1 MRTRLLPQRQV
12 HPRKARGHISGS
24 MQPADQFCRAWHSP
38 VQIHFGCS
46 KPYLLGVKNV
56 LMGLAY
62 ARGMLFLNWLRLPGR
77 DSLSRITVRL
87 RIALL
92 ILAAAT
98 AVVWLVSMQQARAI
112 MQSYNQLDQTA
123 LPILERS
130 GGIQVGLVQ
139 LDALMNRIDR
149 IQPGDSTDHIR
160 DSITKSVQEMHRNL
174 ERLITLGQSQIA
186 IAELTE
192 NLDLAEASS
201 LEMLEDRISFLGV
214 QQTLDEQYVI
224 LNDLHRRSQDLLEK
238 FALNLSSKTNGFLQS
253 VANSDNV
260 NAAMIGEAFEGL
272 FLPSLTVTSLSFEL
286 DRVVS
291 LAHVS
296 NINSVE
302 DDHARALAQAQLGLQ
317 RAILHLAELPE
328 GPDRLALSK
337 HVAGLRDVLREQD
350 GIFTQKRTLAAL
362 VAAQERHH
370 LTQQALTASAMQ
382 LTSDL
387 VTRSR
392 DIVEEASQALQQAI
406 SKITWTLIVAV
417 AVGLAVIFSANYSI
431 IERQFNRR
439 IHVLNQSVLAIAAGD
454 LKHPI
459 PVSGSDEL
467 GEMANALV
475 TFKKNA
481 EDLHHSNEELETF
494 AYITAHDLRT
504 PISAI
509 QNLCT
514 WVSEDEENR
523 LSSESRAYL
532 SLLEK
537 RTLRLN
543 GHLNDLLAYVQA
555 EHVSDAFELV
565 DLHRAVTTILKDLD
579 PDQNFEVSFGK
590 MPMPFGAKGD
600 VLRNICTNL
609 LANVIKH
616 HDAPTGRITFRAE
629 ILADQYRFEIQDD
642 GPGISPLYHDKIFE
656 LFQTLRPRDEVE
668 GSGLGLAVVRKLIK
682 RENGAITV
690 SSNPD
695 LKRGTKISVTLP
707 LHPPP
712 ARCTPARLGKAA

>member
-24 MQPADQFCRAWHSP
+24 TQTADQFCRAWYSP

-112 MQSYNQLDQTA
+112 MQSYNQLDRTA

-149 IQPGDSTDHIR
+149 IRPGDSTDHIR
-160 DSITKSVQEMHRNL
+160 GNIRKSVQEMHRNL
-174 ERLITLGQSQIA
+174 DRLITLGQSQNA
-186 IAELTE
+186 IAELAE

-214 QQTLDEQYVI
+214 RQTLDEQYVI

-253 VANSDNV
+253 VANSNNV

-296 NINSVE
+296 NFNSVE
-302 DDHARALAQAQLGLQ
+302 EDYARALAQAQLGLQ

-328 GPDRLALSK
+328 GPDRLALSRY
-337 HVAGLRDVLREQD
+337 VAGLRDVLREQD
-350 GIFTQKRTLAAL
+350 GIFTQKKKLAAL
-362 VAAQERHH
+362 IAAQERHH

-406 SKITWTLIVAV
+406 SKITWTLIIAV
-417 AVGLAVIFSANYSI
+417 AVGLAVIFTANYSI

-514 WVSEDEENR
+514 WVSEDEDNR

-555 EHVSDAFELV
+555 EYVSDAFELV

-695 LKRGTKISVTLP
+695 LKRGTKISVTMP

>member
-1 MRTRLLPQRQV
+1 
-12 HPRKARGHISGS
+12 
-24 MQPADQFCRAWHSP
+24 
-38 VQIHFGCS
+38 
-46 KPYLLGVKNV
+46 
-56 LMGLAY
+56 MGLAY

-160 DSITKSVQEMHRNL
+160 GNIRKSVQEMHLNL
-174 ERLITLGQSQIA
+174 DRLITLGQSQNA
-186 IAELTE
+186 IAELAE

-214 QQTLDEQYVI
+214 RQTLDEQYVI

-253 VANSDNV
+253 VANSNNV

-302 DDHARALAQAQLGLQ
+302 EDYARALAQAQLGLQ

-362 VAAQERHH
+362 VAAQERHRQ
-370 LTQQALTASAMQ
+370 TQQALTASAMQ

-406 SKITWTLIVAV
+406 SKITWTLIIAV
-417 AVGLAVIFSANYSI
+417 AVGLAVIFTANYSI

-514 WVSEDEENR
+514 WVSEDEDNR
-523 LSSESRAYL
+523 LSAESRAYL

-565 DLHRAVTTILKDLD
+565 DLRQDVTAILKDLD

-616 HDAPTGRITFRAE
+616 HDASTGRITFRAE
-629 ILADQYRFEIQDD
+629 ILADQYRFKIQDD

-682 RENGAITV
+682 RENGQITLQ
-690 SSNPD
+690 SNPD
-695 LKRGTKISVTLP
+695 LGRGTTICVTLP

-712 ARCTPARLGKAA
+712 ARCEDSRLGKAA